1 MTNQEI
7 LNILSKLESEFYY
20 KIDEHAPSDE
30 FSLDDYEEMHRLID
44 SALIRWHRLTGL
56 TITE

>member
-7 LNILSKLESEFYY
+7 LNTLSKLESEFYY
-20 KIDEHAPSDE
+20 RIDEYGINETIKKSDYK
-30 FSLDDYEEMHRLID
+30 DIRDMING
-44 SALIRWHRLTGL
+44 ALVKWHKLTGL